1 MCVLLLCKPIFLVY
15 FFLPPPQVVLGVVAM
30 PSFSKIKNELLYL
43 YLSGSSSF
51 GNIPYPSTTTTNTK
65 SREHGE
71 PCLTVT
77 TGSTYSSVFFSL
89 HKLLFVFLLIDHG
102 GHISVR
108 RRWLHEIMLRCSF
121 FIYLFLFLS
130 FHLTKQPEWDL
141 YYTMLYITG
150 QESFKGCWLYSR
162 IV

>member
-15 FFLPPPQVVLGVVAM
+15 FFLPPPSCSRCRCHAQLFQNKKRAAVFISIGFQLVWQHPISFYYYHQHQVERTRGALPDCHHRQHLQLGV
-30 PSFSKIKNELLYL
+30 
-43 YLSGSSSF
+43 
-51 GNIPYPSTTTTNTK
+51 
-65 SREHGE
+65 
-71 PCLTVT
+71 
-77 TGSTYSSVFFSL
+77 FSL